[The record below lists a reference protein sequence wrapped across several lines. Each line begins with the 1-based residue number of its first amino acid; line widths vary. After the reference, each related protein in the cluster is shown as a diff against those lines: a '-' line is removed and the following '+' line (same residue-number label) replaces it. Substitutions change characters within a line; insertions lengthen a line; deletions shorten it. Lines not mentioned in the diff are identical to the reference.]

1 MYNQMEFAI
10 MVSPLM
16 SGATFVLV
24 GTAITLLL
32 ALGGSA
38 LIIAR
43 ANQGNNHK
51 R

>member
-1 MYNQMEFAI
+1 

-43 ANQGNNHK
+43 AKRDDHK